1 MHWSQPI
8 VAQTL
13 MSCLDSKFM
22 LSVCLLA
29 AGGCGSPSS
38 IAESSG
44 KDEKTVRAG
53 LAVPDSGVNGIEQR
67 ISGEPVGATL
77 RLGRARVKAGGDVE
91 VSVKLEIAPLWE
103 IRTLDAEAG
112 FAATELRLD
121 LPDAFVA
128 IGDWMAPP
136 PVRSLMPDGHAAYAD
151 EAVFTRR
158 LKIAEGTP
166 RGKVPIRC
174 RVQYEACNERQ
185 CLQPTALEL
194 QVQLD
199 VE

>member
-22 LSVCLLA
+22 VSVCLLA

-38 IAESSG
+38 IVEASG
-44 KDEKTVRAG
+44 KDEKTIRAG
-53 LAVPDSGVNGIEQR
+53 LAVPDSGANGIEQR
-67 ISGEPVGATL
+67 ISGEPVSATL
-77 RLGRARVKAGGDVE
+77 RLARARVKVGEEVE
-91 VSVKLEIAPLWE
+91 LTVKLEIAPLWE

-112 FAATELRLD
+112 FTATELRLD
-121 LPDAFVA
+121 LPDTFEA
-128 IGDWMAPP
+128 IGNWTAPP
-136 PVRSLMPDGHAAYAD
+136 SVRSLMPDGHAAYAD

-158 LKIAEGTP
+158 LRIAEGAP

-194 QVQLD
+194 QVLLD